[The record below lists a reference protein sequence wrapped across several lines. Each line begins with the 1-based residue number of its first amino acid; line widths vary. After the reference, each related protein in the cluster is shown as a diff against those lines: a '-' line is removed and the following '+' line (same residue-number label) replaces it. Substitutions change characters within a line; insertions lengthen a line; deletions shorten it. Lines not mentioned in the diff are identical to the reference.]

1 MPLDDPKLA
10 VNLQHV
16 SVSVPG
22 TEILHDIHWQI
33 PRGQKVVILG
43 PNGCGKSTLL
53 RAITAYGHVTRGT
66 VDVLGQRLGEI
77 YVHDM
82 RRRMGIV
89 DASLAKFLDEDTTA
103 EQLVATG
110 LYGHLTTYF
119 DPPTEVDLAQAREAL
134 TMVGLGLHA
143 PQLIRTLS
151 AGQLRRTWLARALV
165 HEPELLI
172 LDEPT
177 ADLDLLARETL
188 LAGLSSLAAQ
198 RPSLTIITV
207 THHLEDLLP
216 ETDQVLLLARGR
228 VVACGRPNDVLQAP
242 LLSEAFGCPVTVSHA
257 DGRWHWSVSPDVWK
271 GLVR

>member
-1 MPLDDPKLA
+1 MAMNAPALA
-10 VNLQHV
+10 VDLQHV

-22 TEILHDIHWQI
+22 VDILHDIHWQV
-33 PRGQKVVILG
+33 PLGQKVVILG

-53 RAITAYGHVTRGT
+53 RAITAYGHVTSGT
-66 VDVLGQRLGEI
+66 VDVLGQRLGET
-77 YVHDM
+77 YVHDL
-82 RRRMGIV
+82 RKRMGIV

-119 DPPTEVDLAQAREAL
+119 DPPTEPELEQARQVLAI
-134 TMVGLGLHA
+134 VGLARHA
-143 PQLIRTLS
+143 PQLIGTLS

-188 LAGLSSLAAQ
+188 LASLSSLSSH
-198 RPSLTIITV
+198 RPGLTIMTV

-216 ETDQVLLLARGR
+216 TTDQVLLLARGR
-228 VVACGRPNDVLQAP
+228 VVACGTPSDVLRAP
-242 LLSEAFGCPVTVSHA
+242 LLSEAFGCPVEVNHSN
-257 DGRWHWSVSPDVWK
+257 GRWHWSVSPEVWQ
-271 GLVR
+271 GLV